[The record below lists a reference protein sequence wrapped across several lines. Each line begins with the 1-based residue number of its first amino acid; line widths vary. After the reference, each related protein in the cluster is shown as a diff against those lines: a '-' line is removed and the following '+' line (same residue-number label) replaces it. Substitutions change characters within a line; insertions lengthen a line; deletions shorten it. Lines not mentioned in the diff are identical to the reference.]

1 MLAEASLLVAVIL
14 AVLLIGKGQRGSI
27 RAPTGALAYKQYNLD
42 SQEGFT
48 SSSSHPADG
57 SGDEGSGSRSG
68 GEGGGETAE
77 GMIDLREER
86 DKLLEV
92 LAVARDTN
100 HMDPANPSRSVV
112 RVGMERM
119 IAEIDRALE
128 QEGRYVSPSS
138 VEAII
143 RSARESFRPL

>member
-42 SQEGFT
+42 SNEGFT
-48 SSSSHPADG
+48 SSPSHPADG
-57 SGDEGSGSRSG
+57 SGNKGSGSR
-68 GEGGGETAE
+68 GGGETAE

-119 IAEIDRALE
+119 IAEIDRTLE

>member
-27 RAPTGALAYKQYNLD
+27 RASTGALAYKQYNLD

-48 SSSSHPADG
+48 SSPSHPADG
-57 SGDEGSGSRSG
+57 SGSETK
-68 GEGGGETAE
+68 TAE

>member
-48 SSSSHPADG
+48 SSSSYPADG
-57 SGDEGSGSRSG
+57 SGSETK
-68 GEGGGETAE
+68 TAE